1 MGSARSGASQSRPE
15 VLRAAARRLALLLG
29 ALIAGIAL
37 AAVPLGLLLDAPLSR
52 AISLGYYAI
61 GAFLLVVGFALSNR
75 GPVRTIDE
83 ASLVG
88 LRRPRRLRGATS
100 LEQQDSI
107 ATSALFVLVGVA
119 LVMVGVAV
127 DSRVD
132 LL

>member
-1 MGSARSGASQSRPE
+1 

-29 ALIAGIAL
+29 GLIAGIAL

-75 GPVRTIDE
+75 GPVRTTDE

-88 LRRPRRLRGATS
+88 LRRPRRLRGATPQ
-100 LEQQDSI
+100 EQQDSI

-119 LVMVGVAV
+119 LVLIGVAV